1 MKCEIFTYINFQL
14 FIAKGSKTF
23 GSTLN
28 FQLSTKLDTYL
39 TISSPSEALYK
50 DKGSKFY
57 AFAYPVQTIEQ
68 IKEILAEKRKEYYDA
83 RHVCYAYMLG
93 YERNQFRANDDG
105 EPSGTAG
112 RPILGQIN
120 SSNLTDI
127 LIIVVRY
134 FGGTLLGTSG
144 LIQAYKTSAAEAI
157 AAATIE
163 ERIVEKTFVS
173 KFGYQDLNA
182 VMRIMKDFDLAI
194 VNQIQE
200 MDCTLYFRIRLGD
213 IERVRDRFDKLDFV
227 SFEEEIIEIE
237 ES

>member
-1 MKCEIFTYINFQL
+1 M
-14 FIAKGSKTF
+14 
-23 GSTLN
+23 
-28 FQLSTKLDTYL
+28 DTYL

-57 AFAYPVQTIEQ
+57 AFAYPVQTVEQ
-68 IKEILAEKRKEYYDA
+68 IKDILAEKRKEYYDA

-163 ERIVEKTFVS
+163 ERIVEKTFMS
-173 KFGYQDLNA
+173 RFGYQDLNA

-194 VNQIQE
+194 VNQVQE
-200 MDCTLYFRIRLGD
+200 MDCTLYFRIRLSD
-213 IERVRDRFDKLDFV
+213 IDRVRDRFDKLDFV
-227 SFEEEIIEIE
+227 SFDEVVEDNTDID
-237 ES
+237 

>member
-1 MKCEIFTYINFQL
+1 
-14 FIAKGSKTF
+14 
-23 GSTLN
+23 
-28 FQLSTKLDTYL
+28 LDTYL
-39 TISSPSEALYK
+39 TISSVSEALYK

-57 AFAYPVQTIEQ
+57 AFAYPVQTVEQ

-93 YERNQFRANDDG
+93 YERNVFRANDDG

-213 IERVRDRFDKLDFV
+213 IERVKDRFDKLDFV
-227 SFEEEIIEIE
+227 SFEEVEIKNDD
-237 ES
+237 

>member
-1 MKCEIFTYINFQL
+1 M
-14 FIAKGSKTF
+14 
-23 GSTLN
+23 
-28 FQLSTKLDTYL
+28 DTYL
-39 TISSPSEALYK
+39 TISSVSEALYK

-57 AFAYPVQTIEQ
+57 AFAYPVQTVEQ

-93 YERNQFRANDDG
+93 YERNVFRANDDG

-182 VMRIMKDFDLAI
+182 VMRIMKDFDLAV

-200 MDCTLYFRIRLGD
+200 MDCTLYFRIRLSD
-213 IERVRDRFDKLDFV
+213 IDRVRDRFDKLDFV
-227 SFEEEIIEIE
+227 SFEEDIIETE
-237 ES
+237 

>member
-1 MKCEIFTYINFQL
+1 M
-14 FIAKGSKTF
+14 
-23 GSTLN
+23 
-28 FQLSTKLDTYL
+28 DTYL

-57 AFAYPVQTIEQ
+57 AFAYPVQTVEQ
-68 IKEILAEKRKEYYDA
+68 IKDILAEKRKEYYDA

-163 ERIVEKTFVS
+163 ERIVEKTFMS
-173 KFGYQDLNA
+173 RFSYQDLNA

-194 VNQIQE
+194 VNQVQE
-200 MDCTLYFRIRLGD
+200 MDCTLYFRIRLSD
-213 IERVRDRFDKLDFV
+213 IDRVRDRFDKLDFV
-227 SFEEEIIEIE
+227 SFDEVVEDTTDID
-237 ES
+237 

>member
-1 MKCEIFTYINFQL
+1 
-14 FIAKGSKTF
+14 
-23 GSTLN
+23 
-28 FQLSTKLDTYL
+28 LDTYL
-39 TISSPSEALYK
+39 TISSVSEALYK

-57 AFAYPVQTIEQ
+57 AFAYPVQTVEQ

-93 YERNQFRANDDG
+93 YERNIFRANDDG

-213 IERVRDRFDKLDFV
+213 IERVKDRFDKLDFV
-227 SFEEEIIEIE
+227 SFEEEEIKNDD
-237 ES
+237 

>member
-1 MKCEIFTYINFQL
+1 M
-14 FIAKGSKTF
+14 
-23 GSTLN
+23 
-28 FQLSTKLDTYL
+28 DTYL
-39 TISSPSEALYK
+39 TISSVSEALYK

-57 AFAYPVQTIEQ
+57 AFAYPVQTVEQ

-93 YERNQFRANDDG
+93 YERNVFRANDDG

-144 LIQAYKTSAAEAI
+144 LIQAYKTSATEAI

-200 MDCTLYFRIRLGD
+200 MDCTLYFRIRLSD
-213 IERVRDRFDKLDFV
+213 IDRVRDRFDKLDFV
-227 SFEEEIIEIE
+227 SFEEDIIETE
-237 ES
+237 

>member
-1 MKCEIFTYINFQL
+1 MNCALCIDKV
-14 FIAKGSKTF
+14 
-23 GSTLN
+23 
-28 FQLSTKLDTYL
+28 DTYL
-39 TISSPSEALYK
+39 TISSVSEALYK

-57 AFAYPVQTIEQ
+57 AFAYPVQTVEQ

-93 YERNQFRANDDG
+93 YERNAFRANDDG

-200 MDCTLYFRIRLGD
+200 MDCTLYFRIRLSD
-213 IERVRDRFDKLDFV
+213 IDRVRDRFDKLDFV
-227 SFEEEIIEIE
+227 SFEEDIIETE
-237 ES
+237 

>member
-1 MKCEIFTYINFQL
+1 MHCALCIDKV
-14 FIAKGSKTF
+14 
-23 GSTLN
+23 
-28 FQLSTKLDTYL
+28 DTYL
-39 TISSPSEALYK
+39 TISSVSEALYK

-57 AFAYPVQTIEQ
+57 AFAYPIQTVEQ

-93 YERNQFRANDDG
+93 YERSVFRANDDG

-194 VNQIQE
+194 VDQIQE
-200 MDCTLYFRIRLGD
+200 MDCTLYFRIRLSD
-213 IERVRDRFDKLDFV
+213 IDRVRDRFDKLDFV
-227 SFEEEIIEIE
+227 SFEEDIIETE
-237 ES
+237 

>member
-1 MKCEIFTYINFQL
+1 M
-14 FIAKGSKTF
+14 
-23 GSTLN
+23 
-28 FQLSTKLDTYL
+28 DTYL

-93 YERNQFRANDDG
+93 YERDVFRANDDG

-120 SSNLTDI
+120 STNLTDI

-173 KFGYQDLNA
+173 RFGYQDLNA

-213 IERVRDRFDKLDFV
+213 IERVKDRFDKLDFV
-227 SFEEEIIEIE
+227 SFEEDIIEKE
-237 ES
+237 

>member
-1 MKCEIFTYINFQL
+1 LKCEIFTYINFQL
-14 FIAKGSKTF
+14 STF
-23 GSTLN
+23 NS
-28 FQLSTKLDTYL
+28 QLSIKLDTYL
-39 TISSPSEALYK
+39 TISSVSEALYK

-57 AFAYPVQTIEQ
+57 AFAYPVQTVEQ

-227 SFEEEIIEIE
+227 SFEEDIIEIE
-237 ES
+237 

>member
-14 FIAKGSKTF
+14 
-23 GSTLN
+23 STLN
-28 FQLSTKLDTYL
+28 SQLSTKLDTYL
-39 TISSPSEALYK
+39 TISSVSEALYK

-57 AFAYPVQTIEQ
+57 AFAYPVQTVEQ

-93 YERNQFRANDDG
+93 YERNVFRANDDG

-200 MDCTLYFRIRLGD
+200 MDCTLYFRIRLSD
-213 IERVRDRFDKLDFV
+213 IDRVRDRFDKLDFV
-227 SFEEEIIEIE
+227 SFEEDIIETE
-237 ES
+237 

>member
-1 MKCEIFTYINFQL
+1 MAERIPFTTP
-14 FIAKGSKTF
+14 AKGIF
-23 GSTLN
+23 
-28 FQLSTKLDTYL
+28 
-39 TISSPSEALYK
+39 K
-50 DKGSKFY
+50 DRGSKFLS
-57 AFAYPVQTIEQ
+57 FAEP
-68 IKEILAEKRKEYYDA
+68 IKDEEHAKERIKWYKKKYHDA
-83 RHVCYAYMLG
+83 RHVCYAYRLG
-93 YERNQFRANDDG
+93 EDLWRTKDDG
-105 EPSGTAG
+105 EPHGTAG
-112 RPILGQIN
+112 MPILRSIDAK
-120 SSNLTDI
+120 NLDNI
-127 LIIVVRY
+127 LVVVVRY

-227 SFEEEIIEIE
+227 SFEEEIVESE

>member
-1 MKCEIFTYINFQL
+1 M
-14 FIAKGSKTF
+14 
-23 GSTLN
+23 
-28 FQLSTKLDTYL
+28 DTYL
-39 TISSPSEALYK
+39 TISSVSEALYK

-57 AFAYPVQTIEQ
+57 AFAYPVQTVEQ

-227 SFEEEIIEIE
+227 SFEEDIIETE
-237 ES
+237 

>member
-1 MKCEIFTYINFQL
+1 M
-14 FIAKGSKTF
+14 
-23 GSTLN
+23 
-28 FQLSTKLDTYL
+28 DTYL

-93 YERNQFRANDDG
+93 YERDVFRANDDG

-120 SSNLTDI
+120 STNLTDI

-163 ERIVEKTFVS
+163 ERIVEKIFVS

-213 IERVRDRFDKLDFV
+213 IERVKDRFDKLDFV
-227 SFEEEIIEIE
+227 SFEEDIIVE
-237 ES
+237 E

>member
-1 MKCEIFTYINFQL
+1 M
-14 FIAKGSKTF
+14 
-23 GSTLN
+23 
-28 FQLSTKLDTYL
+28 DTYL

-93 YERNQFRANDDG
+93 YEREVFRANDDG

-182 VMRIMKDFDLAI
+182 VMRIMKDFDLTI

-200 MDCTLYFRIRLGD
+200 MDCTIYFRIRLGD
-213 IERVRDRFDKLDFV
+213 IERVKDRFDKLDFV
-227 SFEEEIIEIE
+227 SFDEDIIEGE
-237 ES
+237 

>member
-1 MKCEIFTYINFQL
+1 MHYVLWID
-14 FIAKGSKTF
+14 
-23 GSTLN
+23 
-28 FQLSTKLDTYL
+28 KLDTYL
-39 TISSPSEALYK
+39 TISSVSEALYK

-57 AFAYPVQTIEQ
+57 AFAYPVQTVEQ

-93 YERNQFRANDDG
+93 YERNVFRANDDG

-213 IERVRDRFDKLDFV
+213 IERVKDRFDKLDFV
-227 SFEEEIIEIE
+227 SFEEEEIKNDD
-237 ES
+237 